1 MRGHSDMNGKLS
13 KKVRKE
19 VNAQLIRDYQ
29 EIYQVLI
36 KENIWK
42 RIEYAWKIL
51 TKNKKGIKFEMRHE

>member
-1 MRGHSDMNGKLS
+1 MNGKLS

-19 VNAQLIRDYQ
+19 VNAQLIENYS

-42 RIEYAWKIL
+42 RIEYAWKIQ
-51 TKNKKGIKFEMRHE
+51 TRNKKGIKFEVRHE

>member
-1 MRGHSDMNGKLS
+1 MNGELS

-19 VNAQLIRDYQ
+19 VNAQLIRNYQ

-42 RIEYAWKIL
+42 RVEFAWKIL
-51 TKNKKGIKFEMRHE
+51 TRNKKGIKFEMRHE

>member
-1 MRGHSDMNGKLS
+1 MNGKLA

-19 VNAQLIRDYQ
+19 VNAQLIDNYSDA
-29 EIYQVLI
+29 YQVMI